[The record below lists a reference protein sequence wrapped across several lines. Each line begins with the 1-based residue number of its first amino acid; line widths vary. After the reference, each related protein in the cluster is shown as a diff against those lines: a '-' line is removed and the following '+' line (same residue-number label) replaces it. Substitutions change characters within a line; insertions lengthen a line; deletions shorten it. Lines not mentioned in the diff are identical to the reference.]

1 MHEQFNSM
9 RERLIAWHARP
20 HYRQG
25 GVGANRAPRHRKS
38 CRNTLS
44 CMQTPPQPGNA
55 NGEPRRRSR
64 KGRSENRR
72 GGGVAPGA
80 GTQTTPNPTLTQSPK
95 GEGGEE
101 PGGAPCSYTAKRR
114 TNKRRPRAPGD
125 THTKPPPSPFGNP
138 SLRRR
143 LRCHSYGPCLP
154 LPSVEGIDKQGRKVC
169 PN

>member
-9 RERLIAWHARP
+9 RERLIAWHPRP

-38 CRNTLS
+38 CCNTPP

-80 GTQTTPNPTLTQSPK
+80 GTQTTPNPTLTQSP
-95 GEGGEE
+95 GGR
-101 PGGAPCSYTAKRR
+101 GGRNQGAPLVR
-114 TNKRRPRAPGD
+114 TQRSCVRTKGAPGHLGK
-125 THTKPPPSPFGNP
+125 HTPNPRPVPSGIPHFVVALGATVMDPASPSPAW
-138 SLRRR
+138 R
-143 LRCHSYGPCLP
+143 
-154 LPSVEGIDKQGRKVC
+154 E
-169 PN
+169 